1 MQRDGTM
8 LKGSCDPT
16 RAMIAPTAM
25 RIVVVGTGYVGL
37 VAGTGFAE
45 FGNRVMCVDTD
56 ASKVTALKQGII
68 PIYEPGLEELVRRNA
83 ADERLLFSTELE
95 SAVVGA
101 EVVFI
106 AVGTPPREDGSA
118 DLKYVMAVADSL
130 ARFLTRDTVVVL
142 KSTVP
147 VGTNDKV
154 QALFDRDARVKVTVI
169 SNPEFLKEGDAINDF
184 MRPDRVLIGARD
196 EHGRSVMR
204 KLYAPLQL
212 VVDKLLFVDPRS
224 AEMAKYVANAML
236 ATRISFMNDI
246 ARLCEAVGADVTNVR
261 KGVGTDTR
269 IGAKFLFPG
278 AGYGGSCFPKDVE
291 ALLFLAKENNIDLA
305 IVRATEEVN
314 HRQKSI
320 LFEKLK
326 RHLGSLANKRIA
338 VWGLAFKP
346 RTDDVR
352 EAPAL
357 TLIPQLLE
365 AGAEVRV
372 HDPAAG
378 DTARA
383 ALGSIA
389 DKVIF
394 VEHPYDATVG
404 ADALVLV
411 TEWQEY
417 RSPDLEKL
425 SNQMRN
431 KLLIDGR
438 NVWSSVEPEVHGFRY
453 EGIGLLR
460 PKNNQ

>member
-1 MQRDGTM
+1 
-8 LKGSCDPT
+8 
-16 RAMIAPTAM
+16 M

-45 FGNRVMCVDTD
+45 FGNRVVCVDTD
-56 ASKVTALKQGII
+56 ASKIRLLEQGQI

-83 ADERLLFSTELE
+83 AEDRLLFSTDLAA
-95 SAVVGA
+95 SVPGV

-106 AVGTPPREDGSA
+106 AVGTPPRADGGA
-118 DLKYVMAVADSL
+118 DLKFVMAVAESL
-130 ARFLTRDTVVVL
+130 SKSLTKDAVVVL

-154 QALFDRDARVKVTVI
+154 QALFDREASVKVTVV

-204 KLYAPLQL
+204 RLYAPLQL
-212 VVDKLLFVDPRS
+212 NVDKLLFVDPRS
-224 AEMAKYVANAML
+224 AELAKYVANSML

-246 ARLCEAVGADVTNVR
+246 ARLCEVVGADVTNVR
-261 KGVGTDTR
+261 KGVGSDTR
-269 IGAKFLFPG
+269 IGNKFLFPG
-278 AGYGGSCFPKDVE
+278 PGYGGSCFPKDVD
-291 ALLFLAKENNIDLA
+291 ALLFLAKEHDVDLS

-314 HRQKSI
+314 ARQKSL
-320 LFEKLK
+320 LFEKLLK
-326 RHLGSLANKRIA
+326 HLGTVADKRIA

-346 RTDDVR
+346 RTDDMR

-357 TLIPQLLE
+357 TLISRLIE
-365 AGAEVRV
+365 AGAEVRA
-372 HDPAAG
+372 HDPAARG
-378 DTARA
+378 TARA
-383 ALGSIA
+383 MLGPIA

-394 VEHPYDATVG
+394 VDHQYDATVG

-417 RSPDLEKL
+417 RSPDLERL
-425 SNQMRN
+425 SNQMRR
-431 KLLIDGR
+431 KLLLDGR
-438 NVWSSVEPEVHGFRY
+438 NVWPSVEPEAHGFTY

-460 PKNNQ
+460 PGGGVPAT